1 MAVTVTES
9 SLGTVST
16 TEVELYGSDQTADR
30 IVQVA
35 VHVDSMATGDVF
47 QIRAY
52 ETVNATLVMV
62 DRWTLRGAQ
71 TDPLFPLP
79 SLGLGIGYEF
89 RVIKLAGTDRT
100 VRVIRTEVT

>member
-1 MAVTVTES
+1 MAVAVTES

-16 TEVELYGSDQTADR
+16 SEVELYTTDQTVDR
-30 IVQVA
+30 VVQVA
-35 VHVDSMATGDVF
+35 VHVDAMDTGDVF

-52 ETVNATLVMV
+52 ETVNAALVMV

-79 SLGLGIGYEF
+79 ALGLGIGYEF
-89 RVIKLAGTDRT
+89 RVIKIAGTDRT